1 MEIVGW
7 VSSVI
12 LLCTLVKQVY
22 KQWKEGTKEG
32 VSKWLFTGQLAAS
45 IGFTIYSVL
54 TGNIV
59 FIVTNSLLV
68 LNSIVGIALLGL
80 GSVGRDLHRLD
91 EHSDADFFLA
101 ERDDRRAADAPP
113 PAILR

>member
-22 KQWKEGTKEG
+22 KQWKEGTKDG

-54 TGNIV
+54 TGNVV

-68 LNSIVGIALLGL
+68 LNSIVGIALYY
-80 GSVGRDLHRLD
+80 H
-91 EHSDADFFLA
+91 HSRPG
-101 ERDDRRAADAPP
+101 EMAAG
-113 PAILR
+113 

>member
-1 MEIVGW
+1 MVIKTTDQPIRGHNNGKFRCVALIMEYVGW

-54 TGNIV
+54 TGNVV

-68 LNSIVGIALLGL
+68 LNSIIGIMLYYSNKDPHETA
-80 GSVGRDLHRLD
+80 
-91 EHSDADFFLA
+91 SD
-101 ERDDRRAADAPP
+101 
-113 PAILR
+113 

>member
-1 MEIVGW
+1 MEYVGW
-7 VSSVI
+7 ASSVI

-45 IGFTIYSVL
+45 IGFTVYSVL
-54 TGNIV
+54 TGNVV

-68 LNSIVGIALLGL
+68 LNSIVGIALYYFHND
-80 GSVGRDLHRLD
+80 SAETVS
-91 EHSDADFFLA
+91 EH
-101 ERDDRRAADAPP
+101 
-113 PAILR
+113 